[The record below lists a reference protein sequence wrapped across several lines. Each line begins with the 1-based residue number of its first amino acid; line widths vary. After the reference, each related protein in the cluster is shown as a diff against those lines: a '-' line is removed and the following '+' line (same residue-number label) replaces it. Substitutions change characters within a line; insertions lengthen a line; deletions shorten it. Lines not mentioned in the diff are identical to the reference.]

1 MFFSRRWTSHCQQD
15 TCWDISSDCVLHNT
29 IYILAGSLSILSAEW
44 DKRVYHVAL
53 TSKAPQWGSRGT
65 VNMTGPPQ
73 LLLFGIPPWQVDGW
87 PHLDACGAGLRAEL
101 LSLMHRVFPIAL
113 ILCAVGADLQRSW
126 ARTGRRDHQK
136 ASETHAH
143 SDTTKLKGLSVPIP
157 RAWNANRKAWNR
169 KKTERAIRIP
179 RGWNIT
185 RSRNQRE
192 ESSAMQA
199 ISSWAI

>member
-1 MFFSRRWTSHCQQD
+1 MFFLGAGLPTVSKTHAEIFPVIVFYITLS
-15 TCWDISSDCVLHNT
+15 ISSLTLQH
-29 IYILAGSLSILSAEW
+29 SLSRVGQKGLSCSTDLKSPA
-44 DKRVYHVAL
+44 V
-53 TSKAPQWGSRGT
+53 GSRGT

-87 PHLDACGAGLRAEL
+87 PHLDACSAGLRAEL

-113 ILCAVGADLQRSW
+113 ILCAVSVDLQHSW

-157 RAWNANRKAWNR
+157 RARTANWKAWNR
-169 KKTERAIRIP
+169 KETERAIRIP

-185 RSRNQRE
+185 GLRNQRE